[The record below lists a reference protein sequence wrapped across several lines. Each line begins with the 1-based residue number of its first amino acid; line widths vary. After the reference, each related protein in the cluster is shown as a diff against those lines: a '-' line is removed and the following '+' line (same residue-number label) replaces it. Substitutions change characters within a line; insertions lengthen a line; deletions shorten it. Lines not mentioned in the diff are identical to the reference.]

1 MSFLSGI
8 SKKPV
13 GTSPGTAVYVG
24 RKRDDPV
31 GVSLIRYSSV
41 GAEPPRV
48 VPLEQCKHEGVGD
61 GVSWYTIDGIHDVRA
76 LSILGENFKLH
87 PLVIEDI
94 VNTTQRPKLE
104 EFEGYLF
111 ITVKMIVYNRKES
124 RLRSEHVSLVCGEG
138 YVLSFLE
145 DAGDVFEPIRQRI
158 ASGRGQIRKNGSGYL
173 LYALLDAIVDYYFQ
187 VIEELG
193 EVIEALEEEV
203 VANPSPATLRGI
215 HRIKRELIVL
225 RRSVWPMREIVNVL
239 LREETPLISKGTRV
253 FLRDLYDHTIQ
264 VADTVETLRDIM
276 SSALD
281 VYLSSVSNRLN
292 EVMKVLTVMSSIF
305 IPLTFIVGIYG
316 MNFDYMPELRWRY
329 GYPTLVGFMAI
340 LSLFLLAFFKRKRW
354 L

>member
-1 MSFLSGI
+1 MSLLSGI
-8 SKKPV
+8 SQKPV
-13 GTSPGTAVYVG
+13 GSSPGTAVYVG
-24 RKRDDPV
+24 RKREAPV
-31 GVSLIRYSSV
+31 TLTLIRYGPN
-41 GAEPPRV
+41 GAEPPKEV
-48 VPLEQCKHEGVGD
+48 SPEQCKPDGSGD

-76 LSILGENFKLH
+76 LSILGENFQLH

-104 EFEGYLF
+104 DFEGYLF
-111 ITVKMIVYNRKES
+111 VTVKMIIYNREES
-124 RLRSEHVSLVCGEG
+124 KLRSEHVSLVCGGG
-138 YVLSFLE
+138 YILSFLE

-158 ASGRGQIRKNGSGYL
+158 LSGRGQIRKNGSGYL

-193 EVIEALEEEV
+193 EEIEALEEQV
-203 VANPSPATLRGI
+203 VANPLPTTLRGI
-215 HRIKRELIVL
+215 HRIKRELIIL
-225 RRSVWPMREIVNVL
+225 RRSVWPMREIVNAL
-239 LREETPLISKGTRV
+239 LREETSLISKGTRV

-292 EVMKVLTVMSSIF
+292 EVMKVLTVVSSIF

-316 MNFDYMPELRWRY
+316 MNFEYMPELEWRY
-329 GYPTLVGFMAI
+329 GYPTLMVFMTVLALI
-340 LSLFLLAFFKRKRW
+340 LLAFFKRRRW